1 MNINNVIDAIMQFY
15 SRIYYQ
21 TGLKSWQ
28 LLTIALVVLFLL
40 VLLSNYL
47 RKARLRKMHLIQS
60 TGRSEIIG
68 IKLSGRENRYQAQA
82 DYRKKQESFIP
93 DEDEEQKSW
102 GQSTKEWRKLREK
115 IMYLQRDIKKHERT
129 EKHYKEQITELK
141 NINEKLRL
149 EISKQA
155 KSEQETSVHNLRNQI
170 IENKTYPV
178 NEKYKEDFDQADI
191 NEVDNNVPLDIKE
204 LKTISEMVKRLQERG
219 QQRQSE

>member
-1 MNINNVIDAIMQFY
+1 MNINNVIDEIMQFY

-68 IKLSGRENRYQAQA
+68 IKLSGRGNRYQTRA
-82 DYRKKQESFIP
+82 DYRERQENFIP
-93 DEDEEQKSW
+93 EEDEEQQSW

-115 IMYLQRDIKKHERT
+115 IMHLQRDIKKYERV

-141 NINEKLRL
+141 NANEKLRL

-155 KSEQETSVHNLRNQI
+155 KSEQETSVKNLENQI

-178 NEKYKEDFDQADI
+178 NEKYKEDFEQTDI
-191 NEVDNNVPLDIKE
+191 DEVDNNVPLDIKE
-204 LKTISEMVKRLQERG
+204 LKTISDMVKRLQERG